1 MEIVDSIAINI
12 IHLITPYAIYLFYLA
27 YKKTYNEKE
36 NELIFIITIFTSLYI
51 CLKYNLKIINSIP
64 LMSINIPLMLSYYK
78 KNNIAIITSSI
89 IILLY
94 SFKFYSPFLLLLL
107 IEYISYGLI
116 YKYLKIK
123 NFNYFIIIFSII
135 KILFSALIVF
145 IKGNTYNIY
154 LELLALGIIFLITS
168 LVIIYFLKEG
178 ENILRIHMISKE
190 IEHDKQIKDTL
201 FRITHEIKNPIAVC
215 KGYLDMFDI
224 ENKQH
229 AKKYIPIIKNEIT
242 KTLVLLEDFLSLN
255 KIKIEKDILDINI
268 VLEEV
273 ISSFKLYLKEH
284 KIKLKQIIKDEEI
297 YINGDYNRLRE
308 VLVNIIKNSI
318 EAIKK
323 EGTITIW
330 TETKNENIYI
340 YIKDNGIG
348 IDKETLKKI
357 DEPFFTTKQKGT
369 GLGVPLSKEIIE
381 RHNGKLI
388 YESEKQKFT
397 LVTIILPILKII

>member
-1 MEIVDSIAINI
+1 
-12 IHLITPYAIYLFYLA
+12 
-27 YKKTYNEKE
+27 
-36 NELIFIITIFTSLYI
+36 
-51 CLKYNLKIINSIP
+51 
-64 LMSINIPLMLSYYK
+64 
-78 KNNIAIITSSI
+78 
-89 IILLY
+89 
-94 SFKFYSPFLLLLL
+94 
-107 IEYISYGLI
+107 
-116 YKYLKIK
+116 
-123 NFNYFIIIFSII
+123 
-135 KILFSALIVF
+135 
-145 IKGNTYNIY
+145 
-154 LELLALGIIFLITS
+154 
-168 LVIIYFLKEG
+168 
-178 ENILRIHMISKE
+178 
-190 IEHDKQIKDTL
+190 
-201 FRITHEIKNPIAVC
+201 
-215 KGYLDMFDI
+215 MFDI

-308 VLVNIIKNSI
+308 VLVNVIKNSI